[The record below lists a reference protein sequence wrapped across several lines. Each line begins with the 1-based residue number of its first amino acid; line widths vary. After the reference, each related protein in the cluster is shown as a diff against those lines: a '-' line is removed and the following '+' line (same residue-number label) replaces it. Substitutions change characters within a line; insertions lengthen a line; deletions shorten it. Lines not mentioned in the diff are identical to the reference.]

1 MKEHCE
7 NYIKELGN
15 IRKNKSKLKH
25 TIIEMKTTLEGINTR
40 LDGTEEQI
48 GDLEDRIVEI
58 TPLKTGEKKRIFKI
72 ENSLRDLWDNM

>member
-7 NYIKELGN
+7 NYIKELEN
-15 IRKNKSKLKH
+15 IRKKKSKLIH
-25 TIIEMKTTLEGINTR
+25 TLIEMKTTLQGINTR

-58 TPLKTGEKKRIFKI
+58 TPLKTGEKKEFLK
-72 ENSLRDLWDNM
+72 LRTV